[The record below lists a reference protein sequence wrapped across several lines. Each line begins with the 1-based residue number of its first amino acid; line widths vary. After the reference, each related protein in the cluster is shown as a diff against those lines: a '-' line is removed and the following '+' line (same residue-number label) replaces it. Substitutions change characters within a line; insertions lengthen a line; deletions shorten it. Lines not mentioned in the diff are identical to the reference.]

1 MRFSAIIPVKSL
13 NSYIH
18 ETVRA
23 IQSLSHRDWEI
34 LIITNDNEENTF
46 EDNRI
51 TLIASGRVAPGIK
64 RDIGAKLATGE
75 ILVFLDDDS
84 YPSESYFEI
93 AMKVLEDD
101 NIDAIG
107 GPGITPDADGLA
119 QKISGGV
126 FLSGLAGGYPERYS
140 PIGRVRPVTDWPS
153 VNLLIRRRV
162 FNHVNG
168 FDTDLWPGED
178 TVFCSKLINKGYQ
191 IHYVPELT
199 VFHHRR
205 QGILDHLFQVFGYG
219 RQRGFLA
226 SKQDPNSLSWKYFIP
241 LALLLFTVLTA
252 ILPLVEVNGSLAAY
266 VILIGWTCYG
276 LAMFKALIDIAAH
289 LKLLMA
295 VASTLLIYPTHLAYG
310 LGFLIGFISPE
321 PITKLR

>member
-1 MRFSAIIPVKSL
+1 MRFSTIIPVKSL

-23 IQSLSHRDWEI
+23 IQSQSHLDWEI
-34 LIITNDNEENTF
+34 LIVTNEHEENTF
-46 EDNRI
+46 EDDRI

-64 RDIGAKLATGE
+64 RDIGASLATGD

-84 YPSESYFEI
+84 YPSERYFEI
-93 AMKVLEDD
+93 AMEVLEDE
-101 NIDAIG
+101 NIYVIG
-107 GPGITPDADGLA
+107 GPGITPDSDGLA

-126 FLSGLAGGYPERYS
+126 FLSRLAGGYPERYS
-140 PIGRVRPVTDWPS
+140 PIGRARLVTDWPS

-162 FNHVNG
+162 FDHVNG

-178 TVFCSKLINKGYQ
+178 TVFCSKLINNGYQ

-226 SKQDPNSLSWKYFIP
+226 SQRDANSLSWKYLIP
-241 LALLLFTVLTA
+241 LALLLFTVFTA
-252 ILPLVEVNGSLAAY
+252 TLRVVGVTGSLAAY

-289 LKLLMA
+289 VKLPIA
-295 VASTLLIYPTHLAYG
+295 AASTLLIYPTHLAYG
-310 LGFLIGFISPE
+310 LGYLIGFISPK

>member
-1 MRFSAIIPVKSL
+1 MRFSVIIPVKSL
-13 NSYIH
+13 NSYIN
-18 ETVRA
+18 ETVSA
-23 IQSLSHRDWEI
+23 IRSQSYGDWEV
-34 LIITNDNEENTF
+34 LIVTNEHEDNIF

-51 TLIASGRVAPGIK
+51 KLISSGRVAPGIK
-64 RDIGAKLATGE
+64 RDIGAGHATGD
-75 ILVFLDDDS
+75 IFVFLDDDS
-84 YPSESYFEI
+84 YPSKRYFETAI
-93 AMKVLEDD
+93 EVLKNN

-107 GPGITPDADGLA
+107 GPGITPDSDGLA

-126 FLSGLAGGYPERYS
+126 FLSRLAGGYPERYS
-140 PIGRVRPVTDWPS
+140 PIGRARPVTDWPS

-162 FNHVNG
+162 FDHVNG

-178 TVFCSKLINKGYQ
+178 TVLCSKLMNNGYQ
-191 IHYVPELT
+191 IYYVPELT

-226 SKQDPNSLSWKYFIP
+226 SERDANSLSWKYLIP
-241 LALLLFTVLTA
+241 LTLLLFTLLTA
-252 ILPLVEVNGSLAAY
+252 TLRVLDVTGSLAAY

-276 LAMFKALIDIAAH
+276 LAIFKALIDIAAH
-289 LKLLMA
+289 VKLPIA
-295 VASTLLIYPTHLAYG
+295 AASTLLIYPTHLAYG
-310 LGFLIGFISPE
+310 LGYLVGFISPK